1 MVKADGLGS
10 SKATGDAA
18 EWLALQ
24 YLQRQGLVLVTRN
37 YRVAG
42 GPHARGGEVD
52 LIVRDAAGTLIFVEV
67 RSRAGTSHGGA
78 SASVTSRK
86 QRRVVL
92 AARHFLLRY
101 RELPPCRFDVVA
113 IDAGRLQW
121 IQAAFDAA

>member
-10 SKATGDAA
+10 SKAAGDAA
-18 EWLALQ
+18 ESLALQ
-24 YLQRQGLVLVTRN
+24 YLQRQGLVLVSRN

-67 RSRAGTSHGGA
+67 RSRADAGHGGA